1 MDSSSIPL
9 QHGPALVNGRGP
21 LDCFM
26 SRRKRSSVLSGPEAT
41 IDLTEDSNDAVKDQP
56 APPVAAT
63 CPLSE
68 ETTKNAEDTTKSTEP
83 TTPLTEKEME
93 KDEDEDEDALPLL
106 DITQESETEEEE
118 QQEETE
124 VSPGNESVLSAGS
137 SSSLSVI
144 ESSPE
149 PSKSAPTTP
158 ASVSRHE
165 SIFIFGSMSFF
176 AEISTY

>member
-68 ETTKNAEDTTKSTEP
+68 ETTKTTEDNTKSTEP

-93 KDEDEDEDALPLL
+93 KDEDEEEDEDAFPLL

-118 QQEETE
+118 QQETE
-124 VSPGNESVLSAGS
+124 VSPENESVLSTGS
-137 SSSLSVI
+137 TSSLSVI

-158 ASVSRHE
+158 ASVSRH
-165 SIFIFGSMSFF
+165 
-176 AEISTY
+176 

>member
-68 ETTKNAEDTTKSTEP
+68 ETTKTTEDTTKSTEP

-93 KDEDEDEDALPLL
+93 KDEDEEEDEDAFPLL

-118 QQEETE
+118 QQETE
-124 VSPGNESVLSAGS
+124 VSPENESVLSTGS
-137 SSSLSVI
+137 TSSLSVI

-158 ASVSRHE
+158 ASVSRH
-165 SIFIFGSMSFF
+165 
-176 AEISTY
+176 

>member
-1 MDSSSIPL
+1 MDSSSVPL

-26 SRRKRSSVLSGPEAT
+26 SRRKRPSVLSGPEAS

-68 ETTKNAEDTTKSTEP
+68 ETTRTAEDITKSTEP
-83 TTPLTEKEME
+83 TTSLTEKETE
-93 KDEDEDEDALPLL
+93 KDEEEDEDALPLL

-118 QQEETE
+118 QQETE
-124 VSPGNESVLSAGS
+124 VSPGNESVLSTGS
-137 SSSLSVI
+137 TSSLSVI

-158 ASVSRHE
+158 ASVSRH
-165 SIFIFGSMSFF
+165 
-176 AEISTY
+176 

>member
-68 ETTKNAEDTTKSTEP
+68 ETTKTTEDNTKSTEP

-93 KDEDEDEDALPLL
+93 KDEDEEEDEDALPLL

-118 QQEETE
+118 QQETE
-124 VSPGNESVLSAGS
+124 VSPENESVLSTGS
-137 SSSLSVI
+137 TSSLSVI

-158 ASVSRHE
+158 ASVSRH
-165 SIFIFGSMSFF
+165 
-176 AEISTY
+176 

>member
-68 ETTKNAEDTTKSTEP
+68 ETTKTTEDTTKSTEP

-93 KDEDEDEDALPLL
+93 KDEDEEEDEDALPLL

-118 QQEETE
+118 QQETE
-124 VSPGNESVLSAGS
+124 VSPENESVLSTGS
-137 SSSLSVI
+137 TSSLSVI

-158 ASVSRHE
+158 ASVSRH
-165 SIFIFGSMSFF
+165 
-176 AEISTY
+176 